1 MSETPS
7 KKTASDEAGA
17 VVAPEPGP
25 VSQWLNK
32 QGFDHNSL
40 EPDHLG
46 VEQIGVDAVSYTHLT
61 LPTILLV

>member
-7 KKTASDEAGA
+7 KKTAASDDAGE
-17 VVAPEPGP
+17 VLAPEPGP

-46 VEQIGVDAVSYTHLT
+46 VEQIGVEAAV
-61 LPTILLV
+61 LPMLSLIHI